1 LQASASNKLL
11 RSTRFRRYLSLNV
24 GAAVVAAG
32 RNERPMQRPDEREL
46 REQLVQLRAEHRELD
61 LEIVAE
67 EASAQSD
74 QLLIK
79 RLKKKKLAL
88 KDKITAIEDQL
99 FPDII
104 A

>member
-1 LQASASNKLL
+1 V
-11 RSTRFRRYLSLNV
+11 NV
-24 GAAVVAAG
+24 GAAVDAAG
-32 RNERPMQRPDEREL
+32 RIERPMQRPDEREL
-46 REQLVQLRAEHRELD
+46 REQLVHLRAEHRELD

-67 EASAQSD
+67 EGSPQAD

-88 KDKITAIEDQL
+88 KDQITAIEDQL